1 MIWLGLVA
9 FVVVIVKMI
18 INLKNNCCYYDKD
31 EKILVMSLY
40 GFICVLICIFTYLL
54 CIVIPPI
61 PTELSI
67 STKSIE
73 ITEFKIIKE
82 NTLKDVCFFDTN
94 EYTYTTADNI
104 VYNNV
109 RVDILGEIKNDSIT
123 SIKVQNNTPKKL
135 IIAENKNFDLR
146 SFFIVTTYEYIFI

>member
-18 INLKNNCCYYDKD
+18 INLKNNYYDKD

-61 PTELSI
+61 STES
-67 STKSIE
+67 STSTQSIE
-73 ITEFKIIKE
+73 ITEFKIIKD
-82 NTLKDVCFFDTN
+82 NTLKDDCFLILM
-94 EYTYTTADNI
+94 NI
-104 VYNNV
+104 HTLQLT
-109 RVDILGEIKNDSIT
+109 I
-123 SIKVQNNTPKKL
+123 
-135 IIAENKNFDLR
+135 
-146 SFFIVTTYEYIFI
+146 